1 MGTTNT
7 VREDMPSMGRVQ
19 RIAVEDMDKHLA
31 TLEAELS
38 GGGAIELVRGD
49 AVIAEVRAPQSVS
62 VDTRPFSARM
72 PDFKAQMR
80 EVFGDVVLDVDTTSW
95 IEDDREDRDHIS

>member
-7 VREDMPSMGRVQ
+7 VREDVPSVGRIQ

-38 GGGAIELVRGD
+38 GGGAIELVRGER
-49 AVIAEVRAPQSVS
+49 VVAEVRAPKIVVEPQERVQ
-62 VDTRPFSARM
+62 PPM
-72 PDFKAQMR
+72 PDFMARMR
-80 EVFGDVVLDVDTTSW
+80 EIWGDEVLPEGTTTRW
-95 IEDDREDRDHIS
+95 IREDRDGHDHD